1 MSVGKLG
8 RCLPCCPSQACSST
22 PQGVAAPL
30 GLELAYRLSSR
41 LHEVAS
47 LVDVARHA
55 SLAAPGTPRTRQSAG
70 SRRSSAGEAS
80 SAAGADCA
88 IDVGGSS
95 QGEQSMEP
103 GIEHEELVYGSPLA
117 GEDLSPAIARETPTG
132 TPLVERRPGTH
143 SMMTVGCRVVQLGGH
158 ASMPTGT
165 LLRHRRLC
173 RTCAVAS
180 WAAAP
185 LPLLR

>member
-1 MSVGKLG
+1 VGRAEQLQLGARLGLEGRMSVGKLG

-88 IDVGGSS
+88 IDAGGSP

-103 GIEHEELVYGSPLA
+103 GIEHKELVYSGPLA
-117 GEDLSPAIARETPTG
+117 GEDLSPSIANE
-132 TPLVERRPGTH
+132 TPLVERRQGTH
-143 SMMTVGCRVVQLGGH
+143 SMMKVGWRGLKLGD
-158 ASMPTGT
+158 ARMPAGT
-165 LLRHRRLC
+165 L
-173 RTCAVAS
+173 
-180 WAAAP
+180 P
-185 LPLLR
+185 